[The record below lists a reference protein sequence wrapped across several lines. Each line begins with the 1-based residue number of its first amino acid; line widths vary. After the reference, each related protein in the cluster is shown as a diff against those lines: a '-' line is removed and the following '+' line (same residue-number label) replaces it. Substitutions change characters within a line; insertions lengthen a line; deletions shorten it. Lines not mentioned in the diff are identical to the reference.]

1 MVSRVRLTIVL
12 AIVLAAAVALI
23 AAPAAAAGS
32 NLRVVAT
39 GLNNP
44 RGLTFGPGGTLY
56 VAEGGTG
63 GSLTTTPQQCDQV
76 STPIGPYTGGFTA
89 RIVKVGLN
97 GTVTPFV
104 TGLPSS
110 STAAASGGLTSGV
123 ADVEFVDGTLYA
135 MTSGAGCSHGL
146 LGTSNEILRV
156 NPNGTTV
163 PAANLSAWSLT
174 HPTAVTEDDFEPDG
188 TWYSMAAFDGDLF
201 AVEPNHGEVV
211 EIDPQTGAISRVVD
225 VSASQGHIVPTA
237 IAHWSLFD
245 NLFGGGIF
253 RNLIGQF
260 TVGNLDTFPIVPGS
274 SQLMQVGVNG
284 SLAVR
289 QRGLTTVLGLVYDQ
303 VGNLYVL
310 ESMTAPGFP
319 GPAQLGTG
327 RILKV
332 SPGFSRTVVVATGL
346 SFPTA
351 MTMGPDGALYV
362 SNLGFGTPPG
372 AGQIVRVDLGRASLP

>member
-1 MVSRVRLTIVL
+1 MKRHARLTVAL
-12 AIVLAAAVALI
+12 AIAIAIGIALI
-23 AAPAAAAGS
+23 AAASAAAES
-32 NLRVVAT
+32 NLRVIAS

-44 RGLTFGPGGTLY
+44 RGLTFGPNGTLY
-56 VAEGGTG
+56 VAFGGTG
-63 GSLTTTPQQCDQV
+63 GTMTTTAQQCRQV
-76 STPIGPYTGGFTA
+76 APPIGPYHGGFTSGIA
-89 RIVKVGLN
+89 KVGLN

-110 STAAASGGLTSGV
+110 STAALGGLTSGV
-123 ADVEFVDGTLYA
+123 ADVKFVDGTLYA
-135 MTSGAGCSHGL
+135 MTAGAGCSHGL
-146 LGTSNEILRV
+146 FGTSNEILRV
-156 NPNGTTV
+156 NPNGTTAPV
-163 PAANLSAWSLT
+163 ANLSAWSLN
-174 HPTAVTEDDFEPDG
+174 HPTAVTEADFEPDG
-188 TWYSMAAFDGDLF
+188 TWYSMAPFQGHLF

-260 TVGNLDTFPIVPGS
+260 TVGNLGEFPIDPGS

-289 QRGLTTVLGLVYDQ
+289 QTGFTTVLGLVYDSS
-303 VGNLYVL
+303 GNLYVL

-319 GPAQLGTG
+319 GPAELGTG
-327 RILKV
+327 RILRV
-332 SPGFSRTVVVATGL
+332 SLGRTVVVATGL
-346 SFPTA
+346 SFPSA

-362 SNLGFGTPPG
+362 SNFGFASPPG